1 MVASLG
7 REAFLPLAAPVTR
20 RVIRVG
26 MPTTTPTIRLREL
39 GSISGQA
46 RLLFFFARSARA
58 LVDRSLAN
66 SRSPHPGVLVDR
78 WQNTALC
85 ETMVATR

>member
-1 MVASLG
+1 MVASMG

-39 GSISGQA
+39 GFELASEVA
-46 RLLFFFARSARA
+46 LFFFARSARA
-58 LVDRSLAN
+58 LVDRSLIN
-66 SRSPHPGVLVDR
+66 
-78 WQNTALC
+78 NF
-85 ETMVATR
+85 